1 MRWAD
6 YRPSPSFGSV
16 RTETMSGSKPLPDI
30 YRVNAVTIFNV
41 AHDAS
46 MSEAER
52 KDLIARLL
60 QMMACDQP
68 VERPSG

>member
-1 MRWAD
+1 
-6 YRPSPSFGSV
+6 
-16 RTETMSGSKPLPDI
+16 MSGSKPLPDI